1 MLRKMKRKEIKAL
14 DALMWSSS
22 TEIQTVKGPRFR
34 KWAVPSKGVLKMLK
48 EHEHLLRDVGLVKGI
63 VNESPVIY
71 WWSQDGNYTY
81 PHLPVKAKKE
91 PVKIPQFRSVM
102 ELAIEGL
109 DPTNKLLMELQSAKD
124 NFAALQ
130 RQFDELRRILEELR
144 RIHEESKRK

>member
-1 MLRKMKRKEIKAL
+1 MQKKMKRSEVKAL

-34 KWAVPSKGVLKMLK
+34 KWAVPSKSVLKMFK

-63 VNESPVIY
+63 VNENPIVY
-71 WWSQDGNYTY
+71 WWSQDGNYAY
-81 PHLPVKAKKE
+81 PHLPAKVKKE
-91 PVKIPQFRSVM
+91 PVKIPKFRSVM

-130 RQFDELRRILEELR
+130 RQFDELRRI
-144 RIHEESKRK
+144 HEESKRK